1 MKREGRGGGAE
12 WRSWGERREASQQAR
27 LWAEWHDLC
36 FLNSLDLVCVQAFNS
51 WLKSSCFFFWGARFW
66 GRGVD
71 MSLFL
76 TSLLLVLDQD
86 AYSMCCAVG

>member
-51 WLKSSCFFFWGARFW
+51 WLKSSCFFFFFFGCAIF
-66 GRGVD
+66 GEGGGHEFASD
-71 MSLFL
+71 FL
-76 TSLLLVLDQD
+76 
-86 AYSMCCAVG
+86 AVGDRSRR